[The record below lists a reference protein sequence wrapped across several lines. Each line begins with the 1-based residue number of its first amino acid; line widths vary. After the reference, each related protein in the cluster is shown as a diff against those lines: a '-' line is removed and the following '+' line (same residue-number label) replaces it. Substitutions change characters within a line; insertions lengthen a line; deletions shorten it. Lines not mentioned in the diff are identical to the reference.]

1 MGKTQAGFTLIE
13 LMIVVAIIGIL
24 AAMGF
29 PAYSDYVVKSQAAA
43 ALKELTPVKEQF
55 EIVLNR
61 GVGTPSLDVAAIGYV
76 GQGADGGTYCTLS
89 FLAANTGVKCLLRG
103 GHATKFNGT
112 TSSGSGITTA
122 GGRARQIWPPVC
134 VRAHVPQRWGE
145 RHDSPSEKLRQ
156 QLGSALDAGQQVSG
170 S

>member
-76 GQGADGGTYCTLS
+76 GQGADSGTYCTLS

-103 GHATKFNGT
+103 GHATKFNGHYVQWERDNDGRWT
-112 TSSGSGITTA
+112 CKTDLAAGLRPGTCTA
-122 GGRARQIWPPVC
+122 AVG
-134 VRAHVPQRWGE
+134 
-145 RHDSPSEKLRQ
+145 
-156 QLGSALDAGQQVSG
+156 
-170 S
+170 